1 MELIK
6 INPDQFGLSEIQAT
20 AIANKFLPILEEM
33 QPHLDKYAEIKD
45 LDPADPTNSKQF
57 KELRLKLVKCRTNAA
72 KIHKDEKAYYLAG
85 GKYVD
90 SYKNEQLKI
99 TEPIEADLAG
109 KEKYAEIQEMKR
121 KELLRAERAEK
132 LRKWECEEANNPA
145 LGEIADSTFEIII
158 AGAELAYKNKIEA
171 EKQAEIDR
179 LKAEELAEQLR
190 QEENI
195 WALYYQRLSDKEQSE
210 FEASERIRLAE
221 LAQKQAEQEKED
233 AKYLAEYNIWQE
245 YENCQISQQKK
256 ADRLMFENK
265 AEQYLYDNGFDL
277 INGLYQSKKYGFSL
291 NPLLYNNLLSNSDFI
306 NFQTQMKLLNNKA
319 ESEAQQKIK
328 EAADKAEAD
337 RKAEIERLA
346 KEKRIA
352 EEKAAKAPDIDKLA
366 AYVKALRDISIP
378 DIKNPDL
385 KALLPRFFVAM
396 KTAIS
401 IIDIAK

>member
-1 MELIK
+1 MESKEMELIK
-6 INPDQFGLSEIQAT
+6 TNPDQFGLSEIQAT

-45 LDPADPTNSKQF
+45 LDPADPANSKQF

-195 WALYYQRLSDKEQSE
+195 WALYYQRISDQEENERKNKEREEQAEKSRLAELQKAKERAE
-210 FEASERIRLAE
+210 FEASEKIRIANESTAEAERKQKLAE
-221 LAQKQAEQEKED
+221 
-233 AKYLAEYNIWQE
+233 AK
-245 YENCQISQQKK
+245 
-256 ADRLMFENK
+256 
-265 AEQYLYDNGFDL
+265 
-277 INGLYQSKKYGFSL
+277 
-291 NPLLYNNLLSNSDFI
+291 
-306 NFQTQMKLLNNKA
+306 
-319 ESEAQQKIK
+319 AQQKIK
-328 EAADKAEAD
+328 EAADKAESD

>member
-6 INPDQFGLSEIQAT
+6 INPEQFGLSEIQAT

-33 QPHLDKYAEIKD
+33 QPHLDKYEEIKD
-45 LDPADPTNSKQF
+45 LDPADPANSKQF
-57 KELRLKLVKCRTNAA
+57 RELRLKLVKCRTNAT

-99 TEPIEADLAG
+99 TEPIEADLAE
-109 KEKYAEIQEMKR
+109 KEKYAEIQEIKR
-121 KELLRAERAEK
+121 KELLRSERAEK

-179 LKAEELAEQLR
+179 LKAEELTEKLR

-195 WALYYQRLSDKEQSE
+195 WALYYQRIADQEENERKNKEREEQAEKS
-210 FEASERIRLAE
+210 RIAE
-221 LAQKQAEQEKED
+221 LEKAKKQAEFESSEKVRIANES
-233 AKYLAEYNIWQE
+233 AAEAE
-245 YENCQISQQKK
+245 RKQK
-256 ADRLMFENK
+256 F
-265 AEQYLYDNGFDL
+265 AE
-277 INGLYQSKKYGFSL
+277 
-291 NPLLYNNLLSNSDFI
+291 
-306 NFQTQMKLLNNKA
+306 A
-319 ESEAQQKIK
+319 EAQRKIK
-328 EAADKAEAD
+328 EATAEAEAD
-337 RKAEIERLA
+337 RKTEIERLA

-352 EEKAAKAPDIDKLA
+352 EEKAAKAPDIEKFAVYIKL
-366 AYVKALRDISIP
+366 LRDQPIP
-378 DIKNPDL
+378 DIKEPEM
-385 KALLPRFFVAM
+385 KALLQRFFVAM

-401 IIDIAK
+401 IIDIEK